1 MLIQKRQ
8 RKKPGQTSENDFQE
22 HFAMIASDLDPA
34 IDISHLKSNNG
45 FVDTT
50 DEHSPSTSL
59 RNPSKTPKSLSR
71 KPTKISASTKPQ
83 PKKKDDDNGIA
94 NLLKDFTSMSQKLKN
109 LKNEKKSV
117 KLKLRK
123 LCKELLKDTDAMFN
137 EGINHN
143 TVVHQLW
150 EINTPVYPNMLDS
163 VWDDTTRHFF
173 LKEAALEGQISIG
186 SSTETFFQ
194 TFVVGNVNFF
204 LLEIENLKDL
214 SQKLDSIIDFSSNIE
229 YESLD
234 LLKLAFFD
242 FFKRTER
249 AEAPPSRD

>member
-8 RKKPGQTSENDFQE
+8 RKKPGQTSENDFQD

-50 DEHSPSTSL
+50 DEPSPRTSPK
-59 RNPSKTPKSLSR
+59 NPSKTPKSLSR
-71 KPTKISASTKPQ
+71 KPTKISAYTKPQ
-83 PKKKDDDNGIA
+83 PKKKDDDNGVA

-123 LCKELLKDTDAMFN
+123 LCKELLKDTDAMFK

-150 EINTPVYPNMLDS
+150 EIKTPVYPNMLDS
-163 VWDDTTRHFF
+163 VWDDTTRLFF

-204 LLEIENLKDL
+204 LTGNRKFERFEPKAGLHNRFFVEYRIRKFGFTEI
-214 SQKLDSIIDFSSNIE
+214 SVFR
-229 YESLD
+229 
-234 LLKLAFFD
+234 FF
-242 FFKRTER
+242 
-249 AEAPPSRD
+249 